1 MPRMDQPAQR
11 DPAPRSDEPKPY
23 VDASVQ
29 MAELTPRA
37 MVLGALFGLLF
48 GAVTVYLALKVGLT
62 VSASIPIAVLSIM
75 IFRKLGHST
84 ILENNI
90 VQTIG
95 SAGES
100 IASGVVFT
108 LPAVIFLN
116 TPLEYHRIFLIALA
130 GGLLGVLM
138 MIPLRRALIVK
149 EHHTLRYPEGTAC
162 ANILIAGE
170 KGGALAGKVFAG
182 LGIGVLYKTL
192 QSVAGLWKDT
202 PEFIAKKFFPG
213 FSL

>member
-1 MPRMDQPAQR
+1 MQDG
-11 DPAPRSDEPKPY
+11 PKPF
-23 VDASVQ
+23 VPPEAKI
-29 MAELTPRA
+29 AELSVRA
-37 MVLGALFGLLF
+37 VVLGALFGLLF

-75 IFRKLGHST
+75 IFRRLGKST

-100 IASGVVFT
+100 IAAGVVFT
-108 LPAVIFLN
+108 LPALIFLN
-116 TPLEYHRIFLIALA
+116 SPLEYHRIFLLSLA
-130 GGLLGVLM
+130 GGLLGGLM

-149 EHHTLRYPEGTAC
+149 EHATLRYPEGTAC
-162 ANILIAGE
+162 ANILVAGE

-182 LGIGVLYKTL
+182 LGAGVVYKL
-192 QSVAGLWKDT
+192 LMSVAALWKEV
-202 PEFIAKKFFPG
+202 PGVYAK
-213 FSL
+213 